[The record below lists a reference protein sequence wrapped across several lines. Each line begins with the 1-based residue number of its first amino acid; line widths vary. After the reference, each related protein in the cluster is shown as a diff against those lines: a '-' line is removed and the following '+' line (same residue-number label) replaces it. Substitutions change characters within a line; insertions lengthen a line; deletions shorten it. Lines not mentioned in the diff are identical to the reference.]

1 MGVEAKEQ
9 GPQAVSRTGTW
20 CLSQSP
26 ERPQTE
32 EKTMESQK
40 RTELV
45 DVLLDEARQMITVLL
60 KASTAPDMPQDRSQG
75 PAPGTP
81 DPHEPYTIQEE
92 RRCWEEVFTHL
103 TETRKAL
110 AQIEQSERHRGV
122 GA

>member
-1 MGVEAKEQ
+1 
-9 GPQAVSRTGTW
+9 
-20 CLSQSP
+20 
-26 ERPQTE
+26 
-32 EKTMESQK
+32 MESQK

-81 DPHEPYTIQEE
+81 DPHEQYTIQEE